1 VADIKGLRPALQL
14 IRDLPDGIGAK
25 GGGPVRRGLM
35 KAALLWKKQV
45 EQNAAGLGPG
55 EKNKRTGT
63 IRLKDSIIRQRDP
76 DPQRDG
82 FAERVFI
89 GYRASAFWGAFVE
102 NGTEKQSA
110 QPFLRPALDQVGE
123 KPIGVFARS
132 VELDIEKFVKE
143 RRQL

>member
-1 VADIKGLRPALQL
+1 MADIKGLRPALQL

-55 EKNKRTGT
+55 EKNKRTGS

-76 DPQRDG
+76 DARRDG
-82 FAERVFI
+82 FAERVFV

-102 NGTEKQSA
+102 LGTEKQSA
-110 QPFLRPALDQVGE
+110 QPFIRPALDQVGDRV
-123 KPIGVFARS
+123 IDVFAKS
-132 VELDIEKFVKE
+132 VNTDIEELVE
-143 RRQL
+143 QRRKL